1 MTLREQQ
8 YLDEMMEF
16 VEKTY
21 VKSIDPTRTQTS
33 RDNFARWHQRCLE
46 HIQEYRKALSPEES
60 KT

>member
-1 MTLREQQ
+1 MTPREQQ

-21 VKSIDPTRTQTS
+21 VKSIDPTRTQES
-33 RDNFARWHQRCLE
+33 RDNFARWHKRCMD
-46 HIQEYRKALSPEES
+46 HIEQYRKTLSAEEL